1 MRQQEAA
8 AATGW
13 TWAHWLGVAGAAGAA
28 ALALRAGGTSLF
40 AAIGGGDSAARHRA
54 EVLGLYKQI
63 MRTARSWPSKKRV
76 AVIVEIRQEFRAN
89 AREEDPQKLQ
99 AMLAEARAGLKELLW
114 GAGEA
119 ARARAT
125 PRGPRPRGSGPVVT
139 ADQWAL
145 DELGLSASSTLSEAK
160 HAYRE
165 RAKACH
171 PDSSSASAA
180 SADDL
185 NAEAFKRLQKAWAHV
200 ETHLR
205 RAEKGRAS
213 RGVG

>member
-1 MRQQEAA
+1 MRERGTKETDEDTDHLHAV
-8 AATGW
+8 
-13 TWAHWLGVAGAAGAA
+13 HRDVAFHFEEHLLEGEDADARGSQDGDDDA
-28 ALALRAGGTSLF
+28 SDD
-40 AAIGGGDSAARHRA
+40 GGD
-54 EVLGLYKQI
+54 
-63 MRTARSWPSKKRV
+63 
-76 AVIVEIRQEFRAN
+76 
-89 AREEDPQKLQ
+89 DC
-99 AMLAEARAGLKELLW
+99 
-114 GAGEA
+114 
-119 ARARAT
+119 
-125 PRGPRPRGSGPVVT
+125 
-139 ADQWAL
+139 D
-145 DELGLSASSTLSEAK
+145 D
-160 HAYRE
+160 RE